1 MTSNRA
7 ISLFP
12 PPSLAPPLPNSRST
26 MPCYPQI
33 KTALS
38 KDFDDSVYEVSN
50 CKMAGA
56 IVVYLKTVAR

>member
-38 KDFDDSVYEVSN
+38 KDFDDSVYEVS
-50 CKMAGA
+50 KMVGA
-56 IVVYLKTVAR
+56 IVVYLLKTVAR